1 MKLTHVRALA
11 EEYALK
17 FNPKNLAPFPY
28 ENVTAEHK
36 DLRVYFTSLDDD
48 EVSGAILYK
57 DGKFNILV
65 NNTKPLQRQ
74 HFTVAHE
81 IGHYFLHQDILK
93 GEHAIVDGED
103 ALDGAKILYRNDDNK
118 TKQLEIEANNFAA
131 SLIMP
136 ADLVR
141 RAWEATHSIQEC
153 ARIFSVSVVAMSVR
167 LTNLGLVGG

>member
-1 MKLTHVRALA
+1 MKLTHIRALA
-11 EEYALK
+11 EEYARK
-17 FNPKNLAPFPY
+17 YNPKNLAPFPY
-28 ENVTAEHK
+28 ENITAEHD

-48 EVSGAILYK
+48 DVSGAILYK
-57 DGKFNILV
+57 DGKFNILI
-65 NNTKPLQRQ
+65 NNTKPFQRQ
-74 HFTVAHE
+74 HFTLAHE
-81 IGHYFLHQDILK
+81 LGHYFLHQEMLQ

-103 ALDGAKILYRNDDNK
+103 TLDGPKILFRADDDK
-118 TKQLEIEANNFAA
+118 AKQLEIEANNFAA

-153 ARIFSVSVVAMSVR
+153 SRIFSVSVVAMSVR